1 METKKIYIDP
11 EKFAYHVIAGFQ
23 PEENNDVAA
32 SKMMLTRY
40 LTAYYLIEQF
50 NHLEEAQFNT
60 LNNIDYNKILT
71 FLGTIKFH

>member
-11 EKFAYHVIAGFQ
+11 EKFAYHVITGFQ

-50 NHLEEAQFNT
+50 NQLEEAQFNT